1 MEAILSTYF
10 FIATLVVLYMSAAFV
25 ASLIWKRDDVTDIA
39 WGLGFIL
46 VTLASLFYNGAFGP
60 RQSII
65 VVLVTL
71 WGLRLATHIFLR
83 NRGKSEDFRYKKW
96 RQDWGKQ
103 WVVRSYLQVFLLQ
116 GFLLTLIAMPIIIL
130 TAVQGPRLGI
140 TDLLG
145 VAVWLVGFFFET
157 VGDWQLFVFKKNP
170 INKEKIMTAGLW
182 QYTRHPNYFGEVTM
196 WWGIF
201 LLAISSP
208 WGAISLIGPLTI
220 SYLIL
225 KVSGIPLLEK
235 KYEGVIAFQEYK
247 RRTSAFI
254 PWFPKRKTEIS
265 P

>member
-10 FIATLVVLYMSAAFV
+10 FIAILVVIYMSAVFV
-25 ASLIWKRDDVTDIA
+25 ASLIFTRNDIADVA

-46 VTLASLFYNGAFGP
+46 VTLASLLYNGTFGP
-60 RQSII
+60 RQAII

-103 WVVRSYLQVFLLQ
+103 WVVKSYLQVFLLQ
-116 GFLLTLIAMPIIIL
+116 GFLLTLIAMPIITL
-130 TAVQGPRLGI
+130 TAIQGPSLRI

-157 VGDWQLFVFKKNP
+157 VGDWQLFLFKKNP
-170 INKEKIMTAGLW
+170 NNKGKIMTAGLW

-201 LLAISSP
+201 ILALSSP
-208 WGAISLIGPLTI
+208 WGMLSIIGPLTI

-225 KVSGIPLLEK
+225 KVSGIPILEK
-235 KYEGVIAFQEYK
+235 KYEGVTAFQEYK
-247 RRTSAFI
+247 RTTSAFI
-254 PWFPKRKTEIS
+254 PWFPKRKIETN